1 MEIFL
6 LKKNDD
12 NNFVLQLFVFG
23 QRNTRQISLDLE
35 SDKRFLKKKLKK
47 KRIVYIVR
55 IKTRLNL
62 IR

>member
-6 LKKNDD
+6 LKKNDH

-35 SDKRFLKKKLKK
+35 SDKRFFLKKLKK
-47 KRIVYIVR
+47 KNC
-55 IKTRLNL
+55 LHCQN
-62 IR
+62 

>member
-35 SDKRFLKKKLKK
+35 SDKRFFKKKLKK